1 MTEKKRIAYLDL
13 TKLWAIFLVCMG
25 HVFTMLSVGPSALP
39 CRMLYTFHMAL
50 FMLMCGFFSHHALSI
65 PFGPFIKKKAQQLLV
80 PTVTYVC
87 LNLLATWA
95 VTGDCSLGYIRD
107 EAVGGMWF
115 LRTLFAC
122 YLFAWLVLRL
132 PGALWL
138 KIIGSIVFALFF
150 PHGYYLQFNYMLIFF
165 WLGYVM
171 KGHDNWLQ
179 AHVGGALVVSL
190 IIFLLVPWHGPAVLT
205 CDVLL
210 HDPLQLPV
218 QFVGSLAGSIQSITL
233 MMLICRAISD
243 RWKGRLAKVGRYT
256 LAIYGL
262 QGVLLQNVV
271 EKIWSIDETVCSPD
285 VQQYVLAPVIGALT
299 VFVCFCFAK
308 AMERNKITALLFL
321 GKNFIS
327 QH

>member
-1 MTEKKRIAYLDL
+1 MTTGCKL
-13 TKLWAIFLVCMG
+13 TW
-25 HVFTMLSVGPSALP
+25 
-39 CRMLYTFHMAL
+39 
-50 FMLMCGFFSHHALSI
+50 
-65 PFGPFIKKKAQQLLV
+65 
-80 PTVTYVC
+80 
-87 LNLLATWA
+87 
-95 VTGDCSLGYIRD
+95 
-107 EAVGGMWF
+107 
-115 LRTLFAC
+115 
-122 YLFAWLVLRL
+122 
-132 PGALWL
+132 
-138 KIIGSIVFALFF
+138 
-150 PHGYYLQFNYMLIFF
+150 
-165 WLGYVM
+165 
-171 KGHDNWLQ
+171 
-179 AHVGGALVVSL
+179 GGALVVSL

-218 QFVGSLAGSIQSITL
+218 QFVGGLAGSILSITL
-233 MMLICRAISD
+233 MMLICRAISGK
-243 RWKGRLAKVGRYT
+243 WKDRLAEVGRYT

-271 EKIWSIDETVCSPD
+271 ENIWSIDETVCSPD

>member
-25 HVFTMLSVGPSALP
+25 HAFTMLSVGPSALP
-39 CRMLYTFHMAL
+39 CRMLYTFHMGL
-50 FMLMCGFFSHHALSI
+50 FMLMCGYFSHHALSMSFV
-65 PFGPFIKKKAQQLLV
+65 PFVKKKALQLLV
-80 PTVTYVC
+80 PTVLYVC

-210 HDPLQLPV
+210 HDPLQLPL
-218 QFVGSLAGSIQSITL
+218 QFVGGLAGSILSITL
-233 MMLICRAISD
+233 MMLICKAISD
-243 RWKGRLAKVGRYT
+243 GWKDRLAKVGRYT

-299 VFVCFCFAK
+299 VLVCFCFAK

-321 GKNFIS
+321 GK
-327 QH
+327 

>member
-1 MTEKKRIAYLDL
+1 MAGKKRIAYLDL
-13 TKLWAIFLVCMG
+13 AKLWAIFLVCTG
-25 HVFTMLSVGPSALP
+25 HAFTMLSVGYQAQVFGI
-39 CRMLYTFHMAL
+39 LYTFHMAL
-50 FMLMCGFFSHHALSI
+50 FMLMCGYFSHHALSM
-65 PFGPFIKKKAQQLLV
+65 PFGPFVKKKALQLLV
-80 PTVTYVC
+80 PTVVYVC

-107 EAVGGMWF
+107 EAIGGMWF

-122 YLFAWLVLRL
+122 YFFAWLVLRL
-132 PGALWL
+132 PGTLWL

-179 AHVGGALVVSL
+179 AHVGGALVASL
-190 IIFLLVPWHGPAVLT
+190 IVFLLVPWHGPAVLT
-205 CDVLL
+205 YDVLL

-218 QFVGSLAGSIQSITL
+218 QFVGGLAGSMLSITL
-233 MMLICRAISD
+233 MMLICRVISG
-243 RWKGRLAKVGRYT
+243 RWKDRLAQVGRYT

-271 EKIWSIDETVCSPD
+271 EKIWSIDDTVCSPD

-299 VFVCFCFAK
+299 VLVCFCFAK
-308 AMERNKITALLFL
+308 AMERNKITSLLFL
-321 GKNFIS
+321 GK
-327 QH
+327 

>member
-1 MTEKKRIAYLDL
+1 MPKRITYLDT
-13 TKLWAIFLVCMG
+13 TKLWAIFLVCTG
-25 HVFTMLSVGPSALP
+25 HAFTMLSVGEEALP
-39 CRMLYTFHMAL
+39 CRMLYTFHMPL
-50 FMLMCGFFSHHALSI
+50 FMLMCRFFSHHALSI
-65 PFGPFIKKKAQQLLV
+65 PFVPFVKKKAQQLLV

-95 VTGDCSLGYIRD
+95 VTEDCSLGYIRD

-132 PGALWL
+132 SGALWL

-210 HDPLQLPV
+210 HDPLQLPL
-218 QFVGSLAGSIQSITL
+218 QFVGSLAGSILSITL

-299 VFVCFCFAK
+299 VLVCFCFAK
-308 AMERNKITALLFL
+308 AMEKNKITALLFL